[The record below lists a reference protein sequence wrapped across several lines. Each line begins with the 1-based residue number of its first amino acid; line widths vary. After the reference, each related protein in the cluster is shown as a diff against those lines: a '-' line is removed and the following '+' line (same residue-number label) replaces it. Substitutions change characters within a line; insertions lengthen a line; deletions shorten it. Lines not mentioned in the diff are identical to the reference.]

1 MATDNPGIKS
11 WLHVKLLELNGGL
24 RYSTGKSKKKPCLL
38 YDLYLQKDPSR
49 GRLSLRDLFLTLGQ
63 LGGRQLLRL
72 FQGAQLSRQRVFLG
86 TGEGR
91 FFSFSGDVV
100 IRWMCWKMLEDIINP
115 HVVPRSSSIC
125 QKYSTKY
132 DVNNVGWWK
141 TGGAVPQ

>member
-91 FFSFSGDVV
+91 FFLFLG
-100 IRWMCWKMLEDIINP
+100 ML
-115 HVVPRSSSIC
+115 
-125 QKYSTKY
+125 
-132 DVNNVGWWK
+132 
-141 TGGAVPQ
+141 